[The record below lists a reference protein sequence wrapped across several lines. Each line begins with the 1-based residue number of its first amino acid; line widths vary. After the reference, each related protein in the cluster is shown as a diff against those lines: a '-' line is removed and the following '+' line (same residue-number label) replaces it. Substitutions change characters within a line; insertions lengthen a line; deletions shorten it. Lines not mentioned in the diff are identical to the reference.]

1 MAAAVPVRRV
11 DAPKPRAQGVRRTPT
26 PSTGSP
32 VLSLV
37 PKPRVAVNAAIL
49 LAAVVVV
56 LMLFAVV
63 LHTRIAERQLE
74 IDRLEGL
81 VTESRERFDVLRQ
94 QRAEL
99 RSPTRLA
106 IEAGELGMVPAPNT
120 EFLAIDPATM
130 ARVIAAAGIVDE
142 DTAAVSTEDPL
153 DQIRRVK
160 AVNGD

>member
-1 MAAAVPVRRV
+1 MAAMPVRRV
-11 DAPKPRAQGVRRTPT
+11 EAPRPRSSGVRRTPT
-26 PSTGSP
+26 PTPTSSGGSP

-49 LAAVVVV
+49 LAGVVVA
-56 LMLFAVV
+56 LMLFAVI
-63 LHTRIAERQLE
+63 LHTRLAERQLE

-120 EFLAIDPATM
+120 EFM
-130 ARVIAAAGIVDE
+130 ADRSGDAGPRRRRRRHRRRGHRDRV
-142 DTAAVSTEDPL
+142 
-153 DQIRRVK
+153 Q
-160 AVNGD
+160 

>member
-1 MAAAVPVRRV
+1 MAAAFPVRRV
-11 DAPKPRAQGVRRTPT
+11 DAPKPTAHGVRRTPT

-32 VLSLV
+32 ALSLV

-49 LAAVVVV
+49 LAALVVV

-120 EFLAIDPATM
+120 EFLVIDPATM

-142 DTAAVSTEDPL
+142 DTGAVSTEDPL

-160 AVNGD
+160 ASTG